1 MLGAFPSAFSYPAE
15 SHDSPTPRS
24 EPLLAEQPPREIQHE
39 HAFPDI
45 GPMPHAGDEDL
56 RECIP
61 DGQKQREPPL
71 ERRFRADVVSR
82 LNFPSRFRNSRSF
95 KVSKPRRQYTR
106 ECVEGRI
113 LAAPCQQR
121 YRGAFAESHKPRQH
135 REKRLKPIG
144 NRMGYERVSR
154 HEGEYCIITDIGT
167 NGFIVSAYP
176 HRHRKEK

>member
-82 LNFPSRFRNSRSF
+82 LNFPSRFRNREGNTHANASRGESWPRH
-95 KVSKPRRQYTR
+95 VS
-106 ECVEGRI
+106 
-113 LAAPCQQR
+113 
-121 YRGAFAESHKPRQH
+121 S
-135 REKRLKPIG
+135 
-144 NRMGYERVSR
+144 
-154 HEGEYCIITDIGT
+154 DIGAHSRKVINQGSIVRNDSSPSETEWDT
-167 NGFIVSAYP
+167 NASPAMKASTALSQTSAPTALSSQPIRIVTE
-176 HRHRKEK
+176 RKNNSHH